1 MFQCNVEE
9 EPKQT
14 LGEELDPRLCLQP
27 DMHLGCPLWM
37 GHRKGV
43 VEKAGGHLDV
53 PPCCLMLQR
62 ARVPHP
68 IPTSPRRSE

>member
-1 MFQCNVEE
+1 MFQCNVEQ

-27 DMHLGCPLWM
+27 DLHLGCPLRM
-37 GHRKGV
+37 GHGKRV

-53 PPCCLMLQR
+53 PPRCSMLHR

-68 IPTSPRRSE
+68 IPTSPRCSE